1 MRGPPSQESGAAAG
15 ASGVHECPLHT
26 LDTDQDLE
34 AFCST
39 DFCISLGKFK
49 FGSRK
54 AIEGFAQSLAQN
66 IWHVFGDEIAADP
79 SGWLICAPAY
89 RFVPVS
95 AVLLS
100 RRVHELLVD
109 RCAAASKAPALVEL
123 YRETIT
129 GVDYAS
135 LTPTAREKALP
146 SYSIRGVPDGFVRGK
161 RVVAIDDTRMYAA
174 GAPGE
179 NCPLSDPSSEC
190 LGASL
195 SSAACALHQ
204 VRRPCQPHLGCAA
217 NARMQPRVPL
227 LRPRGHARGP
237 RPRMQRRR
245 GRTGA
250 AGRGSDGWG
259 DDAGGGPA
267 QSCRHLTRR

>member
-1 MRGPPSQESGAAAG
+1 MRGTSLENGAAAG

-79 SGWLICAPAY
+79 SGWLICAPA
-89 RFVPVS
+89 
-95 AVLLS
+95 
-100 RRVHELLVD
+100 
-109 RCAAASKAPALVEL
+109 LVEL

-174 GAPGE
+174 GAPGK

>member
-1 MRGPPSQESGAAAG
+1 MTLLNYNFIRLRKMRRPSHDEGAAAS
-15 ASGVHECPLHT
+15 ASGGHECPLHT

-39 DFCISLGKFK
+39 DFCKSLGKFK

-54 AIEGFAQSLAQN
+54 AIEGFAEALAQK
-66 IWHVFGDEIAADP
+66 IWHALGDEIAADP
-79 SGWLICAPAY
+79 AGWLICAPAY

-109 RCAAASKAPALVEL
+109 RCAAAASKAPALVEL

-135 LTPTAREKALP
+135 LSPKAREKALP
-146 SYSIRGVPDGFVRGK
+146 SYSIRGVPNGFVRGK

-174 GAPGE
+174 AVPFKNFPPSE
-179 NCPLSDPSSEC
+179 PSSEC
-190 LGASL
+190 L
-195 SSAACALHQ
+195 
-204 VRRPCQPHLGCAA
+204 
-217 NARMQPRVPL
+217 
-227 LRPRGHARGP
+227 
-237 RPRMQRRR
+237 
-245 GRTGA
+245 
-250 AGRGSDGWG
+250 
-259 DDAGGGPA
+259 
-267 QSCRHLTRR
+267 

>member
-1 MRGPPSQESGAAAG
+1 MRGPPSLESGAAAG

-79 SGWLICAPAY
+79 AGWLICAPAY

-135 LTPTAREKALP
+135 LSPKAREKALP

-161 RVVAIDDTRMYAA
+161 RVIAIDDTRMYAA
-174 GAPGE
+174 GVPFK
-179 NCPLSDPSSEC
+179 NFPLSEPSSER
-190 LGASL
+190 L
-195 SSAACALHQ
+195 
-204 VRRPCQPHLGCAA
+204 
-217 NARMQPRVPL
+217 
-227 LRPRGHARGP
+227 
-237 RPRMQRRR
+237 
-245 GRTGA
+245 
-250 AGRGSDGWG
+250 
-259 DDAGGGPA
+259 
-267 QSCRHLTRR
+267 